1 MNLDE
6 AVNIIMPILLLLIAL
21 GFIWIKTPVGTW
33 LGPHFKDFWNWIR
46 GESENATVSEQ
57 SRSIVY
63 E

>member
-6 AVNIIMPILLLLIAL
+6 AVNIIMPILLLLVAI
-21 GFIWIKTPVGTW
+21 GFIWIKTPVGAW
-33 LGPHFKDFWNWIR
+33 LGPHIRNFISWIK
-46 GESENATVSEQ
+46 GEERDQTPHEM